1 MFRKDSRKSLNYRGL
16 QKLVLVLAVLFPS
29 MAAAQK
35 TAPPGWNVVLITVDT
50 LRADHLGCY
59 GYKQIKTPNIDEL
72 AADGSRFERAFTVVP
87 VTLPSHTAMLT
98 GTYPMLSGMHD
109 FSANKLSAAQP
120 TMASVLKQSGYSTG
134 AVVAAAVLDSR
145 FGLNQGFDFYYDHF
159 DFSRLNESNLDEM
172 ERPANVVA
180 DVTLDWLNKNWQ
192 KKFFLWMHLYDPHFP
207 YTPPEPF
214 RTDYAGRLYDGEIAF
229 ADEQIGRVI
238 RTLKEKGIYKN
249 TIIVLAGDHGEG
261 LGDHGEKTH
270 GFFIY
275 NSTMH
280 VPLIVRVPDGSGSRT
295 ISEPVSLVDV
305 MPTILNAV
313 GVETPQQ
320 VQGKS
325 LLARIRGSNPEPVA
339 RDRSVYGET
348 FLPRIHF
355 NWSELRAAENSKYHF
370 IDAPKPE
377 LYDVTSD
384 PQELHN
390 LLSEK
395 KAVGEEMR
403 AKLVGLIREYSA
415 GKELAEKTGLDP
427 ALVERLKSLGYA
439 AFSGGSDPTI
449 SSRDLPDPKDRIAA
463 YEDFSDAMA
472 ASQHGRF
479 QESNEKL
486 VNVIKA
492 EPKLVP
498 AHYLVGLNYYRL
510 HMFTESV
517 VELQKAVD
525 LSPDYALAVFN
536 LGMAQAHAGQFD
548 AAIVT
553 LHRAIEL
560 DGTNFEAAFN
570 MGVAYLQKQDLED
583 AAAAFRKSVT
593 INPDLAR
600 GHRALGET
608 LLYQDK
614 IDDALAEL
622 RRAVELA
629 PDAAEMHESLAK
641 ALDAKGLTAEAEAE
655 RAQAQKSGRQ

>member
-1 MFRKDSRKSLNYRGL
+1 
-16 QKLVLVLAVLFPS
+16 
-29 MAAAQK
+29 
-35 TAPPGWNVVLITVDT
+35 
-50 LRADHLGCY
+50 
-59 GYKQIKTPNIDEL
+59 
-72 AADGSRFERAFTVVP
+72 
-87 VTLPSHTAMLT
+87 
-98 GTYPMLSGMHD
+98 
-109 FSANKLSAAQP
+109 
-120 TMASVLKQSGYSTG
+120 
-134 AVVAAAVLDSR
+134 
-145 FGLNQGFDFYYDHF
+145 
-159 DFSRLNESNLDEM
+159 
-172 ERPANVVA
+172 
-180 DVTLDWLNKNWQ
+180 
-192 KKFFLWMHLYDPHFP
+192 
-207 YTPPEPF
+207 
-214 RTDYAGRLYDGEIAF
+214 
-229 ADEQIGRVI
+229 VI

-270 GFFIY
+270 GFFVY